1 MYMEGEYGLWSRTLE
16 VGLLH
21 KMELHPIGSALELA
35 QLDDGTER

>member
-1 MYMEGEYGLWSRTLE
+1 MEGEFGLWSRTLE

-21 KMELHPIGSALELA
+21 KMELHYIGSALELA